1 MNIQTMTPN
10 DIRKIGLEVL
20 AKTLGPVGLVRF
32 LQQFEIGRG
41 DYTKERGQWLK
52 DLDLKTIVKEIKTGR
67 KGK

>member
-10 DIRKIGLEVL
+10 DIRKIGLEAL
-20 AKTLGPVGLVRF
+20 AKTLGPVGFVRF

-41 DYTKERGQWLK
+41 DYTKERGQWLN
-52 DLDLKTIVKEIKTGR
+52 DFDVKTIVKEIKTGR